1 MGQEHWLYGV
11 IKDMVMNTVINT
23 TLREERGK
31 VKDNLLGKIFLVSQ
45 EEDVVNKEYK
55 RPIKGFLLLF

>member
-1 MGQEHWLYGV
+1 MGQEHGLYGI

-45 EEDVVNKEYK
+45 EEDVVNKE
-55 RPIKGFLLLF
+55 